1 MLLDDKNW
9 YFFNDYNGKKP
20 IDTKNMKVRVFA
32 QRKEYEA
39 FLLAS
44 AEEMNKLR
52 YEKEVGGFSVI
63 SSYKDPYPIFCA
75 CMISSNIQHILD
87 KYELQGI
94 WIQKPSTDLYYS

>member
-9 YFFNDYNGKKP
+9 YFFNDYNHKEP
-20 IDTKNMKVRVFA
+20 IKARNMKVKTYA
-32 QRKEYEA
+32 QRKCYEA

-52 YEKEVGGFSVI
+52 YEKEVGGFSVCHT
-63 SSYKDPYPIFCA
+63 YLKPYPVFCA
-75 CMISSNIQHILD
+75 CLTSSDIQHILD

-94 WIQKPSTDLYYS
+94 WIQRLSTDLYYS